1 MDIEIYKEAVSNADL
16 AFANENYENARI
28 WYDKALAEAPND
40 EYALSKAGTALVTLG
55 KFEDAFTYFQRA
67 VDANPENGDN
77 VFNLA
82 NAYFFSG
89 DIPKAIENYTA
100 AEMLECS
107 DDVKARIYY
116 QLALMCTI
124 KQDYK
129 SALINYQKYEDADT
143 TGEAALDTELI
154 ADKVNIYIQLEDF
167 DNAIKYTLRWLNL
180 APSELRCYIIYF
192 NLLMA
197 TNSFEKASKVLDDAM
212 KFAVTNETEK
222 YAVDLSRAN
231 WYVSAAGSS
240 VDPGDFNDK
249 AYELM
254 NELILSEYGSADEK
268 NELVLTLGE
277 LCISMGKVDEAIELM
292 KVFTE
297 APEETPAEP
306 AAAPV
311 DAPVDPA
318 EIDAMMSQDIASMEA
333 RIASGEISEDIGENA
348 PVNFDENGQPVRD
361 YPEGLFDSEDG
372 FTVPQLKGID
382 FEKLSEE
389 DAAAEAARQ
398 AEFRARVNFLLL
410 TCYASK
416 EDYEKTIE
424 YARKIKDTPD
434 NVYYSFFGRYSEAF
448 AMMQLSK
455 KGQGF
460 TKEEAERKYAEEIA
474 FFRGEML
481 KANENSAY
489 ALVFR
494 TRMYA
499 EQGKYSKAEELAEL
513 MADSDR
519 ESLMK
524 YIQDCR
530 AELEKA

>member
-1 MDIEIYKEAVSNADL
+1 M
-16 AFANENYENARI
+16 
-28 WYDKALAEAPND
+28 
-40 EYALSKAGTALVTLG
+40 
-55 KFEDAFTYFQRA
+55 
-67 VDANPENGDN
+67 
-77 VFNLA
+77 
-82 NAYFFSG
+82 
-89 DIPKAIENYTA
+89 
-100 AEMLECS
+100 
-107 DDVKARIYY
+107 
-116 QLALMCTI
+116 
-124 KQDYK
+124 
-129 SALINYQKYEDADT
+129 
-143 TGEAALDTELI
+143 
-154 ADKVNIYIQLEDF
+154 
-167 DNAIKYTLRWLNL
+167 
-180 APSELRCYIIYF
+180 
-192 NLLMA
+192 
-197 TNSFEKASKVLDDAM
+197 
-212 KFAVTNETEK
+212 
-222 YAVDLSRAN
+222 
-231 WYVSAAGSS
+231 
-240 VDPGDFNDK
+240 
-249 AYELM
+249 
-254 NELILSEYGSADEK
+254 
-268 NELVLTLGE
+268 
-277 LCISMGKVDEAIELM
+277 
-292 KVFTE
+292 
-297 APEETPAEP
+297 
-306 AAAPV
+306 
-311 DAPVDPA
+311 
-318 EIDAMMSQDIASMEA
+318 
-333 RIASGEISEDIGENA
+333 
-348 PVNFDENGQPVRD
+348 
-361 YPEGLFDSEDG
+361 FDSEDG

-424 YARKIKDTPD
+424 YARRIKDTPD